1 MNHYHSNSTWI
12 YNCTYHLIFTTKYR
26 RKVLTI
32 PIQNRCKEI
41 LLSLQSDKFK
51 ILELEIMEDH
61 VHILFSSHP
70 DFDLKKLVY
79 MIKGKTS
86 NILRSE
92 FPELVRKLPSLWTR
106 SKFIIT
112 VGSVKL
118 DVIKQYIQN
127 QKNK

>member
-1 MNHYHSNSTWI
+1 MNHYHSSSTWI

-92 FPELVRKLPSLWTR
+92 FPELVRRLPSLWTR
-106 SKFIIT
+106 SKFITT